1 MEHQLR
7 ALRRRIERTSRNAR
21 GYRRYDDQLR
31 VEIVEYV
38 LRRRDDGYCQAEVA
52 RELGL
57 TQRTIWGWVQQ
68 AQHDVVRPV
77 EIIDDHYLTH
87 PAPWAAWWRSA
98 GRLRSCASRC
108 SPPSTSMMSGRF
120 VVCRSRS

>member
-1 MEHQLR
+1 MEQQLR

-21 GYRRYDDQLR
+21 GYRRYDEELR

-38 LRRRDDGYCQAEVA
+38 LRRRDDGFCQAEVA

-57 TQRTIWGWVQQ
+57 TQRTIWGWVRQ

-77 EIIDDHYLTH
+77 EIIDDEPVTTS
-87 PAPWAAWWRSA
+87 R
-98 GRLRSCASRC
+98 GRALVLPGGSRIEGL
-108 SPPSTSMMSGRF
+108 SIDDVLALVRALS
-120 VVCRSRS
+120 